1 MSTLTRDC
9 LTYFIQVFISS
20 EIIIRKSPTKY
31 SHLMKHKKDEQ
42 CVLLFKEIQFQL
54 CVQSSMAGWPS
65 RAPWA
70 ARLLRVPIT
79 VQLQKSK
86 TFTCVFGAKWL
97 QRF

>member
-1 MSTLTRDC
+1 MST

-54 CVQSSMAGWPS
+54 CVQSSMAG
-65 RAPWA
+65 
-70 ARLLRVPIT
+70 
-79 VQLQKSK
+79 
-86 TFTCVFGAKWL
+86 
-97 QRF
+97 